1 MLLISIVKYL
11 TIYTDNAHSNLS
23 EEQEKTL
30 RNCIKEISKVINELD
45 MEGYYDN

>member
-11 TIYTDNAHSNLS
+11 TIYADNAHGSIS
-23 EEQEKTL
+23 EEQEKIL
-30 RNCIKEISKVINELD
+30 RNCIKEISQVINELD